1 MRPPATEASHRDR
14 WGQPVDERAT
24 QLRRVLA
31 TLMVVMVVNQTGV
44 VIISPLVVEIA
55 SAFQVPIGL
64 AGQLRTAGA
73 LVSGLAA
80 PWLGALSD
88 RAGRKPVIL
97 SGLTVIGLSA
107 LASALAPGFGWLLAA
122 QALGGLGIAALLSTG
137 LAAIGDYVP
146 PERRAWAVGL
156 VTTGQPLAWV
166 IGLPLI
172 GLLADTW
179 SWRWSFLGVPLL
191 FSLAGIGLAWR
202 LPPGTHH
209 EHESRSSST
218 TAQAVRQALA
228 DRAARFW
235 VLAELLVYS
244 GWAGSL
250 TFLGAYYIQVFDLSA
265 GQASPLLALVALA
278 FSLGSLA
285 AYRLARWRAPV
296 VVLSSAVAAAGLLV
310 LALTIHLP
318 LGAAIALLCGYGL
331 IHGVRGATSSALGL
345 RLGAAYRGT
354 MMALRASVV
363 QLGYVFGG
371 LFGGML
377 LERWGFPALAIA
389 YAALL
394 VAGGLI
400 TWRGIPEAQ

>member
-1 MRPPATEASHRDR
+1 M
-14 WGQPVDERAT
+14 ERQLT
-24 QLRRVLA
+24 VSESQLRRVLA
-31 TLMVVMVVNQTGV
+31 TLVVVMVVNQTGV

-55 SAFQVPIGL
+55 STFQVPVGL

-97 SGLTVIGLSA
+97 AGLVVVGISA
-107 LASALAPGFGWLLAA
+107 LASALAPGFGWLLVI
-122 QALGGLGIAALLSTG
+122 QALSGLGIAALLSTG

-179 SWRWSFLGVPLL
+179 GWRWSYLGVPFL
-191 FSLAGIGLAWR
+191 FSIAGLALAWR
-202 LPPGTHH
+202 LPPGRYQDRRPRSGITT
-209 EHESRSSST
+209 SR
-218 TAQAVRQALA
+218 AVRQALA

-235 VLAELLVYS
+235 VLAELLIYS

-250 TFLGAYYIQVFDLSA
+250 TFLGAYYIQVFQLSA
-265 GQASPLLALVALA
+265 GQASPLLAAVALA
-278 FSLGSLA
+278 FSLGSLLA
-285 AYRLARWRAPV
+285 HRLARWRAPV
-296 VVLSSAVAAAGLLV
+296 VVFGSAIAAAGLLS
-310 LALTIHLP
+310 LALTIRLP
-318 LGAAIALLCGYGL
+318 LGMAVALLCGYGL

-345 RLGAAYRGT
+345 RLGEAHRGT

-371 LFGGML
+371 LFGGAL

-389 YAALL
+389 YAAFL
-394 VAGGLI
+394 VGGGLI
-400 TWRGIPEAQ
+400 TWRGISGER